1 MESLTDP
8 HWEAATED
16 MRFLLAHA
24 GQQDFC
30 SRFYMAGGTAL
41 ALRKG
46 HRKSIDLDF
55 FSETDDVHSNTR
67 LEILRAFSALEC
79 QVIENTDGNL
89 LMQARNTMIGFFSYG
104 YRVLDSFLLVE
115 NVRMASMIDLGL
127 MKLDAL
133 IGRGSRKDFYDLYV
147 LSHEISFKD
156 LLDAGK
162 TKYPETRDFGMM
174 ALESMVLFDNA
185 DRDFQPELLIDLS
198 WEQVRQY
205 FIDQAKSIG
214 QTWFG

>member
-1 MESLTDP
+1 METLATP
-8 HWEAATED
+8 HWEAITND
-16 MRFLLAHA
+16 MRFLLAHT
-24 GQQDFC
+24 GQQDFS
-30 SRFYMAGGTAL
+30 SRFYLAGGTAL

-55 FSETDDVHSNTR
+55 FSETDEVHSNTR
-67 LEILRAFSALEC
+67 LEIIRAYSALEC
-79 QVIENTDGNL
+79 QVIEDTGGNL
-89 LMQARNTMIGFFSYG
+89 LIQVRNTLVGFFSYG
-104 YRVLDSFLLVE
+104 YRLLDSFHLIE
-115 NVRMASMIDLGL
+115 NVRVASLLDVGL

-133 IGRGSRKDFYDLYV
+133 IGRGSRKDFYDLYII
-147 LSHEISFKD
+147 SHEISFKQ

-162 TKYPETRDFGMM
+162 SKYPETRDFSMM

-185 DRDFQPELLIDLS
+185 ERDFQPELLIATP

-205 FIDQAKSIG
+205 FIDEAKSIG

>member
-1 MESLTDP
+1 MESLTDL
-8 HWEAATED
+8 HWEAVTED

-24 GQQDFC
+24 GQQGFC

-55 FSETDDVHSNTR
+55 FSETDEVHYNTR
-67 LEILRAFSALEC
+67 VEIMRAFSALEC
-79 QVIENTDGNL
+79 QIIENTDGNL
-89 LMQARNTMIGFFSYG
+89 LMQARNTLIGFFSYG
-104 YRVLDSFLLVE
+104 YRLMDSFLLVE
-115 NVRMASMIDLGL
+115 NVRMASMIDIGL

-147 LSHEISFKD
+147 LSHDISFKD

-162 TKYPETRDFGMM
+162 AKYPETRDFSMM

-198 WEQVRQY
+198 WDQVRQY

>member
-1 MESLTDP
+1 
-8 HWEAATED
+8 
-16 MRFLLAHA
+16 
-24 GQQDFC
+24 
-30 SRFYMAGGTAL
+30 
-41 ALRKG
+41 
-46 HRKSIDLDF
+46 
-55 FSETDDVHSNTR
+55 
-67 LEILRAFSALEC
+67 
-79 QVIENTDGNL
+79 
-89 LMQARNTMIGFFSYG
+89 MQARNTLIGFFSYG
-104 YRVLDSFLLVE
+104 YRLLDSFHLVE

-147 LSHEISFKD
+147 LSHEISFRD

-162 TKYPETRDFGMM
+162 SKYPETRDFGMM